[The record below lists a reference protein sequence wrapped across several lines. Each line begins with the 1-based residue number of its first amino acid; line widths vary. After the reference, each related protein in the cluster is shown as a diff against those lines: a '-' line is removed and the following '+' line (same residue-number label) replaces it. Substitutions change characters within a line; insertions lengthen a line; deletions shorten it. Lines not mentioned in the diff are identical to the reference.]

1 MAGMLL
7 DPTVQDFIV
16 PSADPTDQAV
26 AWDFQRFDGLSPLY
40 HPGGQPNVVGSPSRP
55 GLQPPP
61 DPDTPGPRAGL
72 PTPGCAEPLP
82 VADPLFRP
90 PGDTTYAPAYSTQFR
105 KSVGQNYQGV
115 AQTAAMNQLYE
126 NPPVADPISS
136 IIGVYG

>member
-16 PSADPTDQAV
+16 PQADPTDQAV

-55 GLQPPP
+55 GLQPTP
-61 DPDTPGPRAGL
+61 DTYTPGPLAGL
-72 PTPGCAEPLP
+72 TNTVGGEPLP
-82 VADPLFRP
+82 VADCLLRP
-90 PGDTTYAPAYSTQFR
+90 PGDATYAPAYSTQFR

-115 AQTAAMNQLYE
+115 AQTAAMNILYE